1 MNLPIHVQRTR
12 ADGALKKR
20 ARVIPP
26 LGFRSSAFQPG
37 AESKAEEFMSEKAQS
52 PTVAGETATQTVAQH
67 EPHSVSMV
75 PNNGTPTER
84 FVFARNTRVVQ
95 EQSALVRAAS

>member
-1 MNLPIHVQRTR
+1 M
-12 ADGALKKR
+12 GALKKR

-52 PTVAGETATQTVAQH
+52 PTVQVKQQLR
-67 EPHSVSMV
+67 PL
-75 PNNGTPTER
+75 PNMNRIP
-84 FVFARNTRVVQ
+84 
-95 EQSALVRAAS
+95 